1 MQKEEK
7 TTSWRAAWIVNHLS
21 ENNDK
26 RLQKPL
32 HNIIKSIKD
41 KENRHQREL
50 IKIVRKMQLNEKNEG
65 IFFDV
70 CMSIWK
76 GGQTKQPAV
85 RYYCGLFIIE
95 MAKKYP
101 EIKNELDYLTADY
114 YTKNP
119 LP

>member
-1 MQKEEK
+1 M
-7 TTSWRAAWIVNHLS
+7 NHLS
-21 ENNDK
+21 EKNNK
-26 RLQKPL
+26 RLQKPI
-32 HNIIKSIKD
+32 HNIIKSIKG
-41 KENRHQREL
+41 KEDGHQREL

-70 CMSIWK
+70 CMSIWEYVK
-76 GGQTKQPAV
+76 KQPAV

-114 YTKNP
+114 YTKTLSP
-119 LP
+119 GIKRIFEKELAKF